1 MKTSVPLRLAALVG
15 FAGLMSFGAR
25 LSLAACDNPA
35 LAEQVRAQ
43 IATTCV
49 CNDPNLPNHGRYV
62 SCVAHAVRDAVAN
75 GLPTN
80 CKGAVTRCAARSTC
94 GKKTGFVTCCF
105 ASAGK
110 CGGGFCAGNHDV
122 ACTSDDMCPAR
133 TRCSVKSS
141 SDQCT
146 GQGGSPGSG
155 SCCDAV
161 CSVAPPSP
169 SGAFLE

>member
-1 MKTSVPLRLAALVG
+1 MTTHGLHRTAVVVGLLAVALV
-15 FAGLMSFGAR
+15 ATRAR
-25 LSLAACDNPA
+25 AACSDPA

-43 IATTCV
+43 IATSCV
-49 CNDPNLPNHGRYV
+49 CNDPNNPRANHGRYV

-94 GKKTGFVTCCF
+94 GKKSGFVTCCF
-105 ASAGK
+105 ASSGT
-110 CGGGFCAGNHDV
+110 CENGLCQDGVTGCSGDPN
-122 ACTSDDMCPAR
+122 CPPR

-141 SDQCT
+141 GDRCMA
-146 GQGGSPGSG
+146 QGGSAGTG

-161 CSVAPPSP
+161 CSVVAPP
-169 SGAFLE
+169 G

>member
-1 MKTSVPLRLAALVG
+1 MKTSAWVLLG
-15 FAGLMSFGAR
+15 FA
-25 LSLAACDNPA
+25 LSLGAARANAACDNPT

-43 IATTCV
+43 IASTCI
-49 CNDPNLPNHGRYV
+49 CSSSTNHGRYV

-80 CKGAVTRCAARSTC
+80 CRGTVTRCAARSTC

-110 CGGGFCAGNHDV
+110 CENGMCEGSDTQ
-122 ACTSDDMCPAR
+122 CTMDTECPAR

-141 SDQCT
+141 GDHCT
-146 GQGGSPGSG
+146 AQGGSPGTG

-161 CSVAPPSP
+161 CSVTPPSP
-169 SGAFLE
+169 SGAFLD

>member
-1 MKTSVPLRLAALVG
+1 MRTSGFIRLAMLL
-15 FAGLMSFGAR
+15 GLAMSLGAAR
-25 LSLAACDNPA
+25 ADAACSDPA

-49 CNDPNLPNHGRYV
+49 CNDPNNPTANHGRYV
-62 SCVAHAVRDAVAN
+62 SCVARAVRDAVKPPPEGS

-94 GKKTGFVTCCF
+94 GKKTGFVTCCV
-105 ASAGK
+105 ASLGK
-110 CGGGFCAGNHDV
+110 CESGLCQDHLTECSGDPN
-122 ACTSDDMCPAR
+122 CPPR

-141 SDQCT
+141 TDRCT
-146 GQGGSPGSG
+146 AQQGSPGTG

-161 CSVAPPSP
+161 CSVPPS
-169 SGAFLE
+169 

>member
-1 MKTSVPLRLAALVG
+1 MKRSDLVRAVTLLG
-15 FAGLMSFGAR
+15 FAMSVGAVR
-25 LSLAACDNPA
+25 VHAACDNPT

-43 IATTCV
+43 IASTCV
-49 CNDPNLPNHGRYV
+49 CNSATNHGRYV

-80 CKGAVTRCAARSTC
+80 CKGTVTRCAARSTC

-105 ASAGK
+105 ATPGK
-110 CGGGFCAGNHDV
+110 CANGMCAGSDT
-122 ACTSDDMCPAR
+122 ACSTDTECPAR

-141 SDQCT
+141 SDHCT
-146 GQGGSPGSG
+146 AQGGSPGTG

-161 CSVAPPSP
+161 CSVTPPSP

>member
-1 MKTSVPLRLAALVG
+1 MKTSGLVRAVTLLG
-15 FAGLMSFGAR
+15 FAMSVGAVR
-25 LSLAACDNPA
+25 VHAACDNPT

-43 IATTCV
+43 IANTCV
-49 CNDPNLPNHGRYV
+49 CNSATNHGRYV

-80 CKGAVTRCAARSTC
+80 CKGTVTRCAARSTC

-105 ASAGK
+105 ATPGK
-110 CGGGFCAGNHDV
+110 CANGMCAG
-122 ACTSDDMCPAR
+122 SDTPCSTDTECPAR

-141 SDQCT
+141 SDHCT
-146 GQGGSPGSG
+146 AQGGSPGTG

-161 CSVAPPSP
+161 CSVTPPSP

>member
-1 MKTSVPLRLAALVG
+1 MKTARLAMLLAWV
-15 FAGLMSFGAR
+15 MSFGAAR
-25 LSLAACDNPA
+25 VYAACDNPT

-43 IATTCV
+43 IAATCV
-49 CNDPNLPNHGRYV
+49 CDSSTNHGRYV
-62 SCVAHAVRDAVAN
+62 SCVAHAVRDAVKPVSEGGS

-80 CKGAVTRCAARSTC
+80 CKGTVTRCAARSTC

-110 CGGGFCAGNHDV
+110 CENGMCEGSDTQ
-122 ACTSDDMCPAR
+122 CTMDTECPAR

-141 SDQCT
+141 SDHCT
-146 GQGGSPGSG
+146 AQGGSPGTG

-161 CSVAPPSP
+161 CSVTPPSP